1 MKTIFPENFLWGASS
16 SAFQIEGAWQ
26 EDGKGMSVAD
36 FNSFKKS
43 EIQADTKI
51 AADFYHRFESDID
64 LMKELGMKTY
74 RFSIAWTRIIPDG
87 DGEINQKGIDFYNK
101 VINKLVENNI
111 EPFVTL
117 YHFDLPFALV
127 EKYNGWESRE
137 TVYAYERFAKICFKE
152 FGDRVK
158 YWQPHNEHNLIV
170 RVEERINIYEE
181 KDPYKIDKMRAQ
193 MDYNLC
199 LAHALAVNACHEMVE
214 GGKIGAA
221 VSSSVTY
228 PLTCKPE
235 DVYAARMNDN
245 FKVYYMLDMHK
256 YGEYPGYYIKYLK
269 ERNIMPYTEESDKE
283 ILKSAKM
290 DFLAINY
297 YRTNCAEALPADEKH
312 PFGTREG
319 TVDFS
324 MYGLFKMSMNPN
336 LSATEYG
343 AAIDPSGLR
352 VALNEYWQR
361 YHLPIIIT
369 ENGLG
374 TPDVLEN
381 GRVHDEYRIDYLK
394 SHINA
399 CALAIEDGVE
409 MLGYCPWSFMDL
421 LSSAQGFR
429 KRYGLVYTNRTDH
442 DILGLERI
450 KKDSFYWYKEV
461 IATNGDLN
469 SCDNYKNKI

>member
-1 MKTIFPENFLWGASS
+1 MKKVFPDDFLWGASS
-16 SAFQIEGAWQ
+16 SAFQIEGAYD
-26 EDGKGMSVAD
+26 EDNKGLSVAD

-43 EIQADTKI
+43 QIQADTKV
-51 AADFYHRFESDID
+51 AADFYHHYEEDID

-87 DGEINQKGIDFYNK
+87 EGEINLEGISFYNK
-101 VINKLVENNI
+101 VINKLIENNI

-137 TVYAYERFAKICFKE
+137 TVYAFERFAKICFKE

-158 YWQPHNEHNLIV
+158 YWQPHNEQNLIV
-170 RVEERINIYEE
+170 RVNERINIYDE
-181 KDPYKIDKMRAQ
+181 KDEYKIDKMRAQ
-193 MDYNLC
+193 MDYNMC
-199 LAHALAVNACHEMVE
+199 LAHALAVNACHEMIPDS
-214 GGKIGAA
+214 KIGPA

-245 FKVYYMLDMHK
+245 FKVYYMLDMHQ
-256 YGEYPGYYIKYLK
+256 YGEYPGYYMNYLK
-269 ERNIMPYTEESDKE
+269 ERNIMPVMKEGDKS
-283 ILKSAKM
+283 ILKKAKM
-290 DFLAINY
+290 DFIAVNY
-297 YRTNCAEALPADEKH
+297 YRTNCAEALKANNEH
-312 PFGTREG
+312 PFGSREG
-319 TVDFS
+319 TVDFN

-336 LSATEYG
+336 LKATEYG

-361 YHLPIIIT
+361 YHLPLIIT

-374 TPDVLEN
+374 TPDILTEDCK
-381 GRVHDEYRIDYLK
+381 VHDEYRIDYLR
-394 SHINA
+394 SHIEA

-409 MLGYCPWSFMDL
+409 MIGYCPWSFMDL

-429 KRYGLVYTNRTDH
+429 KRYGLVYTNRTD
-442 DILGLERI
+442 DELLDLKRI
-450 KKDSFYWYKEV
+450 KKDSFYWYQNV
-461 IATNGDLN
+461 IKNNGL
-469 SCDNYKNKI
+469 

>member
-1 MKTIFPENFLWGASS
+1 MKKVFPDDFLWGASS
-16 SAFQIEGAWQ
+16 SAFQIEGAYD
-26 EDGKGMSVAD
+26 EDNKGLSVAD

-43 EIQADTKI
+43 HIQADTKV
-51 AADFYHRFESDID
+51 AADFYHHYEEDID

-87 DGEINQKGIDFYNK
+87 DGEINQKGIDFYNN
-101 VINKLVENNI
+101 VINKLVKNNI

-127 EKYNGWESRE
+127 EKYNGWEGRE
-137 TVYAYERFAKICFKE
+137 TVYAFERFAKICFKE

-158 YWQPHNEHNLIV
+158 YWQPHNEQNLIV
-170 RVEERINIYEE
+170 RVNERINIYDENDE
-181 KDPYKIDKMRAQ
+181 YKIDKMRAQ
-193 MDYNLC
+193 MDYNMC
-199 LAHALAVNACHEMVE
+199 LAHALAVNACHEMIPDS
-214 GGKIGAA
+214 KIGPA

-245 FKVYYMLDMHK
+245 FKVYYMLDMHQ
-256 YGEYPGYYIKYLK
+256 YGEYPGYYMNYLK
-269 ERNIMPYTEESDKE
+269 ERNIMPVMEEGDKS
-283 ILKSAKM
+283 ILKKAKM
-290 DFLAINY
+290 DFIAVNY
-297 YRTNCAEALPADEKH
+297 YRTNCAEALKADDEH
-312 PFGTREG
+312 PLGSREG
-319 TVDFS
+319 TVDFN

-336 LSATEYG
+336 LKATEYG

-361 YHLPIIIT
+361 YHLPLIIT

-374 TPDVLEN
+374 TPDILTED
-381 GRVHDEYRIDYLK
+381 GKVHDEYRIDYLR
-394 SHINA
+394 SHIEA

-409 MLGYCPWSFMDL
+409 MIGYCPWSFMDL

-429 KRYGLVYTNRTDH
+429 KRYGLVYINRTD
-442 DILGLERI
+442 DELLDLKRI
-450 KKDSFYWYKEV
+450 KKDSFYWYQNV
-461 IATNGDLN
+461 IKNNGL
-469 SCDNYKNKI
+469 